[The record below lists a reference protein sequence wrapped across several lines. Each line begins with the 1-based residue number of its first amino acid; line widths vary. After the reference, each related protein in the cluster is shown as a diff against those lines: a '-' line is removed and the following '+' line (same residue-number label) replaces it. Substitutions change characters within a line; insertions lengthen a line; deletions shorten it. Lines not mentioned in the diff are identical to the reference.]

1 MLRRSYYPQTQLV
14 VARQHPASYIYG
26 VKELAMSES
35 SAPASERDKKG
46 LANPAEFRN
55 PFEKYR

>member
-1 MLRRSYYPQTQLV
+1 V

-35 SAPASERDKKG
+35 SAPASESDKKG

>member
-1 MLRRSYYPQTQLV
+1 M
-14 VARQHPASYIYG
+14 VARQHPAPYING

-35 SAPASERDKKG
+35 SAPASESDEKG